1 MPRTCFLLKVRSDKL
16 DEYKRRHQTVWPEML
31 QALRNTGWKNYS
43 LFLHDDGLLI
53 GYVECD
59 DFQKCL
65 DGMATQPI
73 NEKWQREMSPFFEKL
88 EGDRPDQAMFTLP
101 EVFHLD

>member
-1 MPRTCFLLKVRSDKL
+1 MPRVCFLLKVKTDRL
-16 DEYKRRHQTVWPEML
+16 DEYKRRHERVWPEML
-31 QALRNTGWKNYS
+31 DALSRTGWRNYS
-43 LFLHDDGLLI
+43 LFLREDGLLI
-53 GYVECD
+53 GYLECD

-65 DGMATQPI
+65 DGMSREPI

-88 EGDRPDQAMFTLP
+88 EGQRPDQAMFTLP